1 MTARTVWLASYPKSG
16 NTWVRALLTALQLGD
31 GEFDINGL
39 GHGPIASSRAHIEDW
54 SGATTSDLTVAEIAW
69 LRPRADAGLD
79 ATLEVARYRKIHD
92 ALRAGETREPI
103 VDPATTRAAVY
114 IVRDPRDVAVSFA
127 HHAGR
132 TLEWAVGRMAD
143 SAGMFSRTTKRLD
156 PQVPQRLGTWSEHVR
171 GWIGHD
177 LFPVVTVRY
186 EDLHADPEDQ
196 LARIAEAGGLE
207 VDNADLAAAVAA
219 AAFARL
225 RAKEAASGFRERAHR
240 DREFFRRGIAG
251 GWRDEL
257 PAELAA
263 RIEADHGEVMARL
276 GYLPGGA

>member
-16 NTWVRALLTALQLGD
+16 STWVRALLTALLLDD
-31 GEFDINGL
+31 GEFDLNQL
-39 GHGPIASSRAHIEDW
+39 GHGPIASSRGHIEEW
-54 SGATTSDLTVAEIAW
+54 SGATTSDLTYAEIAW
-69 LRPRADAGLD
+69 LRPQADARLD
-79 ATLEVARYRKIHD
+79 ATLEATRYRKIHD

-132 TLEWAVGRMAD
+132 TLDWAVGRMAD
-143 SAGMFSRTTKRLD
+143 PAGTFSRTTKSLD